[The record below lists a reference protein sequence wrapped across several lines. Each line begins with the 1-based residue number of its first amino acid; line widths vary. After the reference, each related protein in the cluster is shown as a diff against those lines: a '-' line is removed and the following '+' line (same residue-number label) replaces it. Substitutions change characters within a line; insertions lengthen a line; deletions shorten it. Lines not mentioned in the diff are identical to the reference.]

1 MDKYRSVRATRK
13 IARLARRALKSA
25 LNGSHGEATETDDLK
40 KGQRKG
46 QSKNKNKNKQR
57 KQRVRVQRP
66 ISQPHN
72 IFKLG
77 TCAKKF
83 AIAMARPFSNEAYGA
98 CIPIAPSRPSQKV
111 HAIQRF
117 VMNTGVAN
125 VGFVLLS
132 PCLANDAVNI
142 YTTGTN
148 FGGTDMSPVVTGALT
163 TSTGG
168 VTPLVCSTLPYTKA
182 DLLGSGDNNAA
193 VSGRI
198 VSVGIRITY
207 AGTEL
212 NKGGWGYAYVDPDHS
227 NLWGESIAT
236 LGSREGANVIHVSS
250 KPIEL
255 SCGPID
261 AQEYAYDASQYLGPG
276 SSSAAY
282 TLAGCYPMSGL
293 DYISPA
299 AQAGPYP
306 IGSAPI
312 AIIINST
319 ANNPFYVEVITHAEY
334 IGLKCE
340 GRTTANTCD
349 SVGMEAVQNAQA
361 MAQEENR
368 QYGKP
373 YGTRLLEFLDVTT
386 NAANAVQ
393 SAFMTVSDSLRSTRS
408 GRGDL
413 RLL

>member
-1 MDKYRSVRATRK
+1 MRATRE
-13 IARLARRALKSA
+13 IARSARRAHKNA

-46 QSKNKNKNKQR
+46 QGKNKNKNKQR

-72 IFKLG
+72 VFRLG
-77 TCAKKF
+77 ACAKKF
-83 AIAMARPFSNEAYGA
+83 AIAMARPFSTEAYGA
-98 CIPIAPSRPSQKV
+98 CIPLAPSRPSQKI

-117 VMNTGVAN
+117 VMNTGTAN
-125 VGFVLLS
+125 VGFILMS

-142 YTTGTN
+142 YTTGST
-148 FGGTDMSPVVTGALT
+148 FAGTDLNPVITGALT
-163 TSTGG
+163 TSTTG
-168 VTPLVCSTLPYTKA
+168 VTPLVCSTMPYAKA

-227 NLWGESIAT
+227 NLWGESLT
-236 LGSREGANVIHVSS
+236 SMGSREGARVIHVDS
-250 KPIEL
+250 KPVEI

-261 AQEYAYDASQYLGPG
+261 SEEYAYDASQFLGPG
-276 SSSAAY
+276 SASAAY

-299 AQAGPYP
+299 AAAGPYP

-319 ANNPFYVEVITHAEY
+319 HANPFYVEVITHAEF
-334 IGLKCE
+334 IGVKCE

-349 SVGMEAVQNAQA
+349 TVGMEAVQNAQA
-361 MAQEENR
+361 MAQEESKS
-368 QYGKP
+368 YGKP